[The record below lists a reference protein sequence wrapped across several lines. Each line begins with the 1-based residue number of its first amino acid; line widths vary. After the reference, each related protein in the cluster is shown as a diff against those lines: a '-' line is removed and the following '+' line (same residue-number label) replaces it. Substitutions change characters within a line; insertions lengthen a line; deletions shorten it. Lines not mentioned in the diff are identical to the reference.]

1 MSSSIVKKP
10 LPLAPSAQ
18 SFLAHLNLP
27 HHPSHPEHD
36 IEELSYV
43 GAGVFELPHHNN
55 INNNSHESATAHRNA
70 GSVPPPPIGPISLL
84 ELHDHSYV
92 ELARTA
98 LTMTAPTLAMM
109 ELWLR
114 LFALLV
120 GPVCVVCLAMREIAR
135 HRGSHASDGDGVVWR
150 DNTMMIVS
158 ILAVASSAVLFT
170 DSLYVYEYGR
180 SFGCCLF
187 VASSVLAIRL
197 ARLVQQAA
205 KNSVQCEKNHKRM
218 TKNRADCFSALIFGL
233 IVTTMIVFLR
243 SDGGQKIKLALEKVS
258 PIFVLSRFAS
268 AATATS
274 FKREDNNPL
283 TVISDPGIDL
293 PTIEPGFYHSSNPL
307 IQSIMKHW
315 PESSRS
321 YNISNGATPYL
332 VNGDQRTGIPFLVN
346 KVEEQAYVRVYVRN
360 PFDNEY
366 LALDI
371 AFPYSNREEEEKTMD
386 DNNVQDSRTFV
397 HRHDHPVYLILHGL
411 NGGSHEEYV
420 KDFVSRRR
428 SEGSTVVVLIARGMM
443 DTTMIGWNVFHGA
456 RTGDVDIAARALRRG
471 LVKMARENGVGRP
484 ILAGVG
490 YSMGG
495 KL

>member
-1 MSSSIVKKP
+1 
-10 LPLAPSAQ
+10 
-18 SFLAHLNLP
+18 
-27 HHPSHPEHD
+27 
-36 IEELSYV
+36 
-43 GAGVFELPHHNN
+43 
-55 INNNSHESATAHRNA
+55 
-70 GSVPPPPIGPISLL
+70 
-84 ELHDHSYV
+84 
-92 ELARTA
+92 
-98 LTMTAPTLAMM
+98 
-109 ELWLR
+109 
-114 LFALLV
+114 
-120 GPVCVVCLAMREIAR
+120 
-135 HRGSHASDGDGVVWR
+135 
-150 DNTMMIVS
+150 
-158 ILAVASSAVLFT
+158 
-170 DSLYVYEYGR
+170 
-180 SFGCCLF
+180 

-197 ARLVQQAA
+197 AREIQQAA
-205 KNSVQCEKNHKRM
+205 KDSVLCNKNHKKM
-218 TKNRADCFSALIFGL
+218 TKNRANCFSVLIWGL

-243 SDGGQKIKLALEKVS
+243 SDGGQKIKVSLEKMS
-258 PIFVLSRFAS
+258 PISVLSGVAS
-268 AATATS
+268 AATTS
-274 FKREDNNPL
+274 MKREDNNPL

-307 IQSIMKHW
+307 IQSIIKHW

-346 KVEEQAYVRVYVRN
+346 KVEEEAYVRVYVRN
-360 PFDNEY
+360 PFDKEF

-371 AFPYSNREEEEKTMD
+371 AFPYSNRD
-386 DNNVQDSRTFV
+386 GNNLQGSRTFV
-397 HRHDHPVYLILHGL
+397 HHLDQPVYLILHGL

-471 LVKMARENGVGRP
+471 LVEMARENGVRRP

-495 KL
+495 EL

>member
-1 MSSSIVKKP
+1 MPSPIKNH
-10 LPLAPSAQ
+10 LPLSPSAQ

-27 HHPSHPEHD
+27 RHPSHPEYE

-43 GAGVFELPHHNN
+43 GAGVFELPHHK
-55 INNNSHESATAHRNA
+55 INNTSHESTTAHRNA
-70 GSVPPPPIGPISLL
+70 SSGPPPPIGPISLL
-84 ELHDHSYV
+84 ELHDHSYL
-92 ELARTA
+92 ELGRTA

-120 GPVCVVCLAMREIAR
+120 GPVCVVCLAVREIAR
-135 HRGSHASDGDGVVWR
+135 HRGGHASGGDGDVWR
-150 DNTMMIVS
+150 ANTMMIVS

-197 ARLVQQAA
+197 ERKVRQAA
-205 KNSVQCEKNHKRM
+205 TGNVHCNKNHKRM
-218 TKNRADCFSALIFGL
+218 TKNRANCFSVLIWGL

-243 SDGGQKIKLALEKVS
+243 SDGGQKIKVALEKVS
-258 PIFVLSRFAS
+258 PISVLSGFAS
-268 AATATS
+268 AATTS
-274 FKREDNNPL
+274 MKRDDDNPL

-307 IQSIMKHW
+307 IQSIIKHW

-360 PFDNEY
+360 PFDKEF

-371 AFPYSNREEEEKTMD
+371 AFPYSNRD
-386 DNNVQDSRTFV
+386 GNNLQGSRTFV
-397 HRHDHPVYLILHGL
+397 HHLDQPVYLILHGL

-428 SEGSTVVVLIARGMM
+428 SEGNTVVVLIARGMM
-443 DTTMIGWNVFHGA
+443 DTNMIGWNVFHGA

-471 LVKMARENGVGRP
+471 LVEMARENGVRRP

-495 KL
+495 EL